1 MLGKLRTQHDFWDAQ
16 LYERAIPEDHLL
28 RRIDECIDF
37 SFVEEETS
45 DLYCSDNGRPSYAPE
60 QLFRIMFVSYLYNL
74 SDVKV
79 VQELRYNLLYR
90 YFCRF
95 SLSDDTPDDT
105 TLVVFRARLGE
116 ERFRRLFDRVVKQAM
131 DLGLLTERRKIIDA
145 TVIRADVAL
154 KNRVELLRQGRRR
167 VIREVAARYPE
178 RAAGL
183 ERFSG
188 SADKEG
194 LSREEIVI
202 REEEFTEEMLGTLSD
217 VDDDKVRFWAEELK
231 KVKDGEGGVASFVDP
246 DCRWGY
252 KKKGEPFLG
261 YKAHVSCDG
270 SGIVTSA
277 QLLAG
282 NESEGEH
289 MEELLN
295 EDKRKGVRARSVT
308 ADKAYDSAHNRERTR
323 SEGMRPEIP
332 SRHSAK
338 LARKFRYRPRKD
350 CFLCSAGK
358 ETIGKTPHSHGG
370 ELYYFSERDC
380 SNCQLKETCLGKAE
394 TRKRVYLSERAREA
408 LVQRY
413 EIRGALK
420 ERKKIERKFGEAK
433 RWHRMDRSR
442 YRGRWRVAIGMLM
455 TFMVLNAKRIV
466 RLIRQNAAPGVRE
479 LARATC

>member
-1 MLGKLRTQHDFWDAQ
+1 MLGRLRTQHDFWDAQ

-28 RRIDECIDF
+28 RRIDEFVDF

-60 QLFRIMFVSYLYNL
+60 QLFRVMFVSYLYNL
-74 SDVKV
+74 SDVRV

-116 ERFRRLFDRVVKQAM
+116 ERFRRLFDRIVKQAAE
-131 DLGLLTERRKIIDA
+131 LGLLTERRKIIDA

-167 VIREVAARYPE
+167 VIREVAARCPE
-178 RAAGL
+178 RAAAL
-183 ERFSG
+183 ERFSS
-188 SADKEG
+188 SAD
-194 LSREEIVI
+194 
-202 REEEFTEEMLGTLSD
+202 
-217 VDDDKVRFWAEELK
+217 K

-282 NESEGEH
+282 NEPEGEH
-289 MEELLN
+289 MEDLLD
-295 EDKRKGVRARSVT
+295 EDRRKGIRARSVT
-308 ADKAYDSAHNRERTR
+308 ADKAYDSARNRERIR
-323 SEGMRPEIP
+323 AEGMRPEIP

-350 CFLCSAGK
+350 CFLCPAGK
-358 ETIGKTPHSHGG
+358 ETIGKTPHSRGG
-370 ELYYFSERDC
+370 DLYYFSEHDC

-394 TRKRVYLSERAREA
+394 TRKRVYLSERARET
-408 LVQRY
+408 LVQWY

-433 RWHRMDRSR
+433 WWHRMDRSQ

-466 RLIRQNAAPGVRE
+466 RLIRQNAAPGARE